1 MIASMILKRFL
12 GGVLMIFVI
21 SILIFVLTQ
30 ILPGDAAE
38 IRLGQN
44 ATPDS
49 LQALREELGLDR
61 PLLSQYVA
69 WLGNLLTGDLGVSNA
84 GGATITQLIGDRL
97 GNTLFLATIVTLIAV
112 PLSLVLGFVAAIY
125 AGQAT
130 DRVITFTTLCL
141 ISVPDFFVAVILIL
155 LLAVWLGLVPAVS
168 FLSGSEGFWETLHVL
183 ALPIGTLVALISAQM
198 IRMTRA
204 GILNVMNSPYIEM
217 AILKGIPRR
226 RIVMRHAFLNAVGPV
241 ANIIALNLSYLIG
254 GIVIVETIF
263 AYPGLAKLMVDGVR
277 TRDIPL
283 VQACAMIFCTSYVL
297 LILAADI
304 IAILNNPR
312 LRFPK

>member
-1 MIASMILKRFL
+1 MILKRFL